1 MGNALTADSVSALYW
16 RNVPVREAY
25 RPAVQAAP
33 VLVGALPPGH
43 VLSRREAVLIA
54 ALAVVLHGAM
64 LHAWNAQPEPSLP
77 MTAPIVP
84 PLEIELTRPAPP
96 PVMPQPVV
104 PQPVVPQP
112 VVAPPSPPPPQV
124 DEFAARPAPRKAP
137 PRPKAPPA
145 PAPEPAPM
153 HPPAPIAPAVP
164 APPALRPPAATPPSA
179 NADYL
184 RNPPP
189 EYPEFARRRG
199 WEGTVVLRVHVRAT
213 GVPSEIQV
221 QQSSG
226 RDVLDAAAAQ
236 AVRRWTF
243 VPAKRGD
250 LAEDGWVSVPV
261 GFSLS

>member
-1 MGNALTADSVSALYW
+1 MGNALTADSVSSLYW
-16 RNVPVREAY
+16 RDAPVRETY
-25 RPAVQAAP
+25 RPAAA
-33 VLVGALPPGH
+33 VLAVSFPGGARPRH
-43 VLSRREAVLIA
+43 VLSRREAILIA
-54 ALAVVLHGAM
+54 ALAALLHGAIF
-64 LHAWNAQPEPSLP
+64 HAWHAQPEPPLP
-77 MTAPIVP
+77 LTAPIVP
-84 PLEIELTRPAPP
+84 PLEIELARPAPQP
-96 PVMPQPVV
+96 AVSQPVI
-104 PQPVVPQP
+104 PQP
-112 VVAPPSPPPPQV
+112 VVAPPAPPV
-124 DEFAARPAPRKAP
+124 DEFAVRPAPRKTP
-137 PRPKAPPA
+137 PKPKAPPA
-145 PAPEPAPM
+145 PEPAPIQAA
-153 HPPAPIAPAVP
+153 APIAATVP
-164 APPALRPPAATPPSA
+164 APPAPPAPVAATPPSA

-226 RDVLDAAAAQ
+226 REVLDAAAAQ

-250 LAEDGWVSVPV
+250 LAEDGWVSVPI

>member
-1 MGNALTADSVSALYW
+1 MGNALTADSVSALY
-16 RNVPVREAY
+16 RRHAPVREAH
-25 RPAVQAAP
+25 RPVVAEQAAP
-33 VLVGALPPGH
+33 VLVGAPLPGH

-54 ALAVVLHGAM
+54 VLAVVLHGAM
-64 LHAWNAQPEPSLP
+64 FHAWNAQPEPSLP

-96 PVMPQPVV
+96 PVVPQPVV
-104 PQPVVPQP
+104 APPVVPQP
-112 VVAPPSPPPPQV
+112 VVAPPPPPV

-145 PAPEPAPM
+145 PEPPPIQAPAPVA
-153 HPPAPIAPAVP
+153 PPVP

-250 LAEDGWVSVPV
+250 LAEDGWVSVPI

>member
-1 MGNALTADSVSALYW
+1 MGNALTADSVSALY
-16 RNVPVREAY
+16 RRHAPVREAH
-25 RPAVQAAP
+25 RPVVAEQAAP
-33 VLVGALPPGH
+33 VLVGAPLPGH

-54 ALAVVLHGAM
+54 VLAVVLHGAM
-64 LHAWNAQPEPSLP
+64 FHAWNAQPEPSLP

-84 PLEIELTRPAPP
+84 PIEIELTRPAPP
-96 PVMPQPVV
+96 PVVPQPVV
-104 PQPVVPQP
+104 APPVVPQP
-112 VVAPPSPPPPQV
+112 VVAPPPPPV

-145 PAPEPAPM
+145 PAPEPAPIQ
-153 HPPAPIAPAVP
+153 PPAPVAPAVP

-226 RDVLDAAAAQ
+226 RDVLDAAATQ

-250 LAEDGWVSVPV
+250 LAEDGWVSVPI